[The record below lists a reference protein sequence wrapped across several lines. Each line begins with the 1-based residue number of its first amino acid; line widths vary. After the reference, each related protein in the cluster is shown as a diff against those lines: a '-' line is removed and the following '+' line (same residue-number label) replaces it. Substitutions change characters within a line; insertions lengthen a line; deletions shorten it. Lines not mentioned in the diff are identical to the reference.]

1 MLWWQSIVCVAL
13 GPVCAADEG
22 LDPPGACG
30 ARVHDNTVQAVPKEL
45 AENVAVR
52 FRWHVAP
59 LNESR
64 VVNYVF
70 NGLLGQILLVAL

>member
-1 MLWWQSIVCVAL
+1 MLSWQSIVRVAL

-22 LDPPGACG
+22 LDLPGACG
-30 ARVHDNTVQAVPKEL
+30 ACVHDNTVQAGPKEL

-59 LNESR
+59 LDEFR
-64 VVNYVF
+64 VVDNFLY
-70 NGLLGQILLVAL
+70 GLLGQILVAL